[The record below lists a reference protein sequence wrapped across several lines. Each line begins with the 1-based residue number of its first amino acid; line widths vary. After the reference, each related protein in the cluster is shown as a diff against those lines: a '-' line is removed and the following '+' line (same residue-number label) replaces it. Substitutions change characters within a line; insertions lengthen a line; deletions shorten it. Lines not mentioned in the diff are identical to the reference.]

1 MAILAAALLPLLA
14 LQGQFLRSTESLER
28 AETMLA
34 AETLALSHIK
44 ALNLDQAPE
53 GRFSTP
59 YGEISWQST
68 PAAGPATGR
77 NLTGFPSRYV
87 LTLYNVEVSI
97 ASPEDAPRKFVLQGL
112 GWHPTKAVLDSF

>member
-14 LQGQFLRSTESLER
+14 LQGQFLRSAESLER
-28 AETMLA
+28 AETALA

-53 GRFSTP
+53 GTLETP
-59 YGEISWQST
+59 YGNISWKST

-77 NLTGFPSRYV
+77 SKTGFPSRYV
-87 LTLYNVEVSI
+87 ITLYNIEVNI
-97 ASPEDAPRKFVLQGL
+97 TPLQGPAQRFTLQGL
-112 GWHPTKAVLDSF
+112 GWHPTKAVLDTL